1 MNTSSLLI
9 NLAGWIPAIVFPA
22 ATALQLIK
30 ILRSKNA
37 DGVSIATWLMFGLA
51 NIGLYVYTEKYLSF
65 QSLFGILG
73 TALLDFIIVAVT
85 IYLRPNPR

>member
-1 MNTSSLLI
+1 MPLLLI

-37 DGVSIATWLMFGLA
+37 DGVSIATWLMFGIA
-51 NIGLYVYTEKYLSF
+51 NIGLYIYTEKYLSF

-85 IYLRPNPR
+85 IHLRPNTR